1 MSRWQSNPAAI
12 AKLTRALNK
21 GVTNAALAA
30 ATQAERSFGSDH
42 GGSPSSPGSP
52 PNSQT
57 GHLRN
62 SIAFASPE
70 SLGTPGHAAY
80 GTSVEYGRHLEFGAV
95 VRPRNVKYIPVPVNK
110 AAKDMLRRLKGAS
123 LRTQKLKF
131 IKYKNGTKML
141 REVTPAKGKI
151 KANGAAFVLKLVVV
165 IVARPWI
172 ERASRD
178 AKWEMIDAF
187 ALTVRQELGL

>member
-1 MSRWQSNPAAI
+1 MSRWQTNPEVI
-12 AKLTRALNK
+12 RRLTKALNR
-21 GVTNAALAA
+21 GVTNAAMVA

-42 GGSPSSPGSP
+42 GGVPSSPGSP

-70 SLGTPGHAAY
+70 SLGTPGHAAF

-95 VRPRNVKYIPVPVNK
+95 VRPRKVRYLPVPVNK

-123 LRTQKLKF
+123 LRSQNLKF
-131 IKYKNGTKML
+131 IKYRNGTKML
-141 REVTPAKGKI
+141 REVTPAKGKL
-151 KANGAAFVLKLVVV
+151 KKDGAAFALKLVVV
-165 IVARPWI
+165 ILARPWLA
-172 ERASRD
+172 RASRD
-178 AKWEMIDAF
+178 AKHEMADAF
-187 ALTVRQELGL
+187 AMTVKRELGV